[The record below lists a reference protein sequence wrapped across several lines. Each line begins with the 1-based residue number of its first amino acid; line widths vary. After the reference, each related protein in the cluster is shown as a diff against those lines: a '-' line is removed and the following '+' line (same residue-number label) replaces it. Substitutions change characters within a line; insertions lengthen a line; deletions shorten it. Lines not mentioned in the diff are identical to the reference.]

1 MPSVNIP
8 ALPSTK
14 RFRPGIGKPNF
25 YPKTRY
31 FPENLSLTTA
41 AVSRGLNRALGPA
54 HLIYRPAGRCA
65 TAQGGPSSS
74 GYHDSGDKHRQGN
87 ANSHH
92 ELNLRT
98 SSIQSQIMTEY
109 RCRGVGLNMVCLGK

>member
-31 FPENLSLTTA
+31 FPENLSLTRA
-41 AVSRGLNRALGPA
+41 AVSRGSTELPAPPTSSIGQQGDALRRRA
-54 HLIYRPAGRCA
+54 A
-65 TAQGGPSSS
+65 TLPSSS
-74 GYHDSGDKHRQGN
+74 GYDDSGDKHRQGN

-92 ELNLRT
+92 ELNLCS
-98 SSIQSQIMTEY
+98 SSIQS
-109 RCRGVGLNMVCLGK
+109 